1 MGLEVW
7 LCCGRIEVQR
17 IVADQ
22 PHFLFA
28 RVRRTLF
35 LFFFKGTREYAWV
48 SALHL
53 TLYPVPIDE
62 AGFVLAAV
70 YSTKRDP

>member
-1 MGLEVW
+1 MVGSKFSVLW
-7 LCCGRIEVQR
+7 QINPISCLLASGGHC
-17 IVADQ
+17 
-22 PHFLFA
+22 FF
-28 RVRRTLF
+28 
-35 LFFFKGTREYAWV
+35 FFFKGTREYAWV